1 MKINIIGGGTSGWWT
16 AGYLRKN
23 HPDAEITLIESPNIP
38 TVGVGEST
46 MPNVRAFFE
55 ELNIPEEA
63 WIKSCSGVRKE
74 GNVKTNFSYV
84 GDKPLNFM
92 FIHSGFEEWFEKY
105 KKGTVTK
112 ESVYDLYKPNDWR
125 GYAYHIDAAQAW
137 QIVKE
142 YTKDIKHV
150 LATVTRDQ
158 LPEADLNIDCTGLG
172 RHLMQDKTMHTY
184 PDTLVDTCIVRRIE
198 EDTKNYSETIGR
210 DYGWEFNVYL
220 SDRRVGCG
228 YVFDSSKINIE
239 DAKKEYMQNNEH
251 RKFLTDFRVLKW
263 EPGRLKTPWQGNTVA
278 VGLSAGFIEP
288 MEANGLS
295 LLIHQIK
302 TLSRVLGKPKADKIY
317 NRAVAKVFDQVADFI
332 WHHYACT
339 TRHDTSFWQHYAKL
353 DGYTTLIKRINDN
366 TNLKTNLYPSYVYAY
381 LAIYFGLELRPI
393 KLNIPKW
400 MENNIYADAY
410 MWSV

>member
-251 RKFLTDFRVLKW
+251 RKFLTDFRVLTW

>member
-1 MKINIIGGGTSGWWT
+1 MKVNIIGGGTSGWWT

-23 HPDAEITLIESPNIP
+23 HPNLEITLIESKDIP
-38 TVGVGEST
+38 AVGVGEST

-74 GNVKTNFSYV
+74 GNVKTNFNYV
-84 GDKPLNFM
+84 GDDPLNFM
-92 FIHSGFEEWFEKY
+92 FIHKGFDEWFEKY

-112 ESVYDLYKPNDWR
+112 ESVYDLYDPTDWG

-142 YTKDIKHV
+142 YTKDINHV
-150 LATVTRDQ
+150 YATVTRDQ

-172 RHLMQDKTMHTY
+172 RHLMLDKTMHKY
-184 PDTLVDTCIVRRIE
+184 PDTLVDTCIVRRLE
-198 EDTKNYSETIGR
+198 EDTKNYSETVGR
-210 DYGWEFNVYL
+210 DYGWDFNVYL
-220 SDRRVGCG
+220 SDKRVGCG
-228 YVFDSSKINIE
+228 YVFDSSKLSIE
-239 DAKKEYMQNNEH
+239 DAKKEYMKNNGH

-263 EPGRLKTPWQGNTVA
+263 EPGRLKNSWQGDTVA

-302 TLSRVLGKPKADKIY
+302 TLSKVLNKPNKEKIY
-317 NRAVAKVFDQVADFI
+317 NRAVGKVFDEVADFI

-339 TRHDTSFWQHYAKL
+339 SRSDTSFWKHYAEL
-353 DGYTTLIKRINDN
+353 DGETTLLQRIQNK
-366 TNLKTNLYPSYVYAY
+366 TNLKQNLYPSYVYAY
-381 LAIYFGLELRPI
+381 LAIYYGLTIGP
-393 KLNIPKW
+393 KTLNISKW
-400 MENNIYADAY
+400 MAEPYAEAY